1 MKNFKVALQLYSV
14 RKEMETNIAST
25 LEKVKKIGYDYVE
38 FAGYFNNSAEKIREL
53 LDHNGLKCVSVHQ
66 TYDIF
71 LTDAEASVAY
81 LQTIGAKYSAIPWM
95 GKEKQAGTSVFIQT
109 IDEITRVGKILKNVG
124 IQLLYHNH
132 DFEFEKYNDKFLL
145 DCLYEAIP
153 EDLLQTE
160 IDTCWVRYAG
170 FDPSAYLRKYTGRS
184 PVVHLKDFTCS
195 NFNMGPVY
203 ALVDNSSAA
212 GKPASREDA
221 GFKFQPVGYGLQD
234 IPSIITASEDIGA
247 DILVVEQDESIDREP
262 MEAVKMSRDYL
273 RSLGI

>member
-14 RKEMETNIAST
+14 RKDMEADIAST

-38 FAGYFNNSAEKIREL
+38 FAGYFNTPAKKIREL
-53 LDHNGLKCVSVHQ
+53 LDQNGLSCVSVHQ

-71 LTDAEASVAY
+71 LSDAEASVAC
-81 LQTIGAKYSAIPWM
+81 LQIIGAKYSAIPWM
-95 GKEKQAGTSVFIQT
+95 GKEKHAGMPVFCQT
-109 IDEITRVGKILKNVG
+109 IDEITRVGRTLKNAG

-132 DFEFEKYNDKFLL
+132 DFEFEKYEGKFLL

-153 EDLLQTE
+153 ADLLQTE

-170 FDPSAYLRKYTGRS
+170 YEPGAYLRKYVGRS

-203 ALVDNSSAA
+203 ALINNSGMA

-221 GFKFQPVGYGLQD
+221 GFKFQPVGYGMQD
-234 IPSIITASEDIGA
+234 IPAILTASEDIGA
-247 DILVVEQDESIDREP
+247 DIVVVEQDESTDRAP
-262 MEAVKMSRDYL
+262 MEAAKMSRDYL
-273 RSLGI
+273 RRLGL